1 MIDIELPKWGMTMQD
16 GTLVEWL
23 VESGSSVTEGQ
34 VIATVET
41 EKVMAELESPAS
53 GVISEI
59 LVSEGQTAAVGAVL
73 ARIQTS
79 ND

>member
-1 MIDIELPKWGMTMQD
+1 
-16 GTLVEWL
+16 L

-79 ND
+79 SD